1 VSLVNASELDTSP
14 PEWLVGDNSGGIT
27 GMIPRMGTGFAW
39 GRRTAGKSLVFGIDL
54 GLAVANGAFF
64 LGHPTVRGKV
74 VYCVG
79 EGLYDLG
86 VRKQARL
93 ARQARDN
100 ALATLQVMQDQGAA
114 AAESF
119 ASTLPAYTDER
130 LHVMTEPFTVPLL
143 STREQTASLK
153 QAISTIS
160 QLNTP
165 GPDDDPETFDYVDLI
180 ILDSLADFTGRSL
193 SNDASANLITGGL
206 KALARELQCFVLA
219 IAHPTEKGDRMLGAG
234 RLLNAADTEIE
245 VQPDDVSSPGSPK
258 SASVICHKSKYGA
271 EFDTVGYRI
280 EPCEWDEPGVD
291 DDGYPTGETVRVKSA
306 TIRLIEDS
314 TCSRP
319 DPKDLR
325 VQAPREYPELR
336 DTQPVRPRKRSGLRP
351 QARPGLHSVPDL
363 PGSVPAVAVARKEER
378 PLDARVSQPLTA
390 LAANPDRLRYFARV
404 ILAEECPGC
413 LRPGGEGCKGKA
425 GTYLLGHSE
434 SGGEQRAHEDRVLA
448 AAEASPDPEVFL
460 EKALA
465 LFSLSPVMPPAP
477 APVPVPKPVMSALD
491 RRLSWTTVR
500 PDSPAPTLAQVL
512 G

>member
-1 VSLVNASELDTSP
+1 
-14 PEWLVGDNSGGIT
+14 
-27 GMIPRMGTGFAW
+27 MIPLMGTGFAW

-54 GLAVANGAFF
+54 GLAVANGTPF
-64 LGHPTVRGKV
+64 LGHPTSQGKV

-100 ALATLQVMQDQGAA
+100 ALAITDIAREQGAG

-119 ASTLPAYTDER
+119 AATLPAYTDEL
-130 LHVMTEPFTVPLL
+130 LHVLTEPFTVPLL

-153 QAISTIS
+153 QAITTIS

-165 GPDDDPETFDYVDLI
+165 GPDDDPETFHYVDLI

-245 VQPDDVSSPGSPK
+245 VQPDDVSSPGTPK

-280 EPCEWDEPGVD
+280 EPCEWDEPEID
-291 DDGYPTGETVRVKSA
+291 DEGNPTGGTVRVKSA
-306 TIRLIEDS
+306 TIRMIEENS
-314 TCSRP
+314 SHASRP
-319 DPKDLR
+319 EPARITAVPL
-325 VQAPREYPELR
+325 PELR
-336 DTQPVRPRKRSGLRP
+336 DTQPARPRKRSGLRP
-351 QARPGLHSVPDL
+351 QIRSGVTLIRDL
-363 PGSVPAVAVARKEER
+363 PEAVPALPGAVPVPASAIAHKEETAR
-378 PLDARVSQPLTA
+378 QGDARVTAPLADSTA
-390 LAANPDRLRYFARV
+390 RLRYFARM
-404 ILAEECPGC
+404 ILAQECPEADC
-413 LRPGGEGCKGKA
+413 RRPVQAGCKGKA
-425 GTYLLGHSE
+425 GTYLLGQP
-434 SGGEQRAHEDRVLA
+434 GGPGELRAHPDRVTA
-448 AAEASPDPEVFL
+448 AALASPDPDEF
-460 EKALA
+460 EAKAMGLFTLTPAMSLA
-465 LFSLSPVMPPAP
+465 PQAAPEPA
-477 APVPVPKPVMSALD
+477 VTELD
-491 RRLSWTTVR
+491 RRLSWTSVR
-500 PDSPAPTLAQVL
+500 PDGPAPSLDQIFASTL
-512 G
+512 